1 MSVHVAMKLAR
12 SCIHAAEFNLAK
24 KTLSEVP
31 YVQETLKT
39 DQKETILN
47 AHLLVSS
54 MCLLQGKWEE
64 SLNAA
69 DEAQLQL
76 QRIHLESPDI
86 HSSTASSGVHGLRG
100 LI

>member
-31 YVQETLKT
+31 YVQETLKS

-47 AHLLVSS
+47 AQLLVSS

-64 SLNAA
+64 SLKAA
-69 DEAQLQL
+69 EEAQLQL

-86 HSSTASSGVHGLRG
+86 HSSTSSSGVHGLRG
-100 LI
+100 LA